1 MVYTVNFKRI
11 SLKKVD
17 LNVVAFEF
25 ARVCVIS
32 VEQRVFWVM
41 SFIVHIFSGW
51 LLRVKVHFS
60 LLRCIRCIA
69 LLYFLA

>member
-1 MVYTVNFKRI
+1 MSFKRI
-11 SLKKVD
+11 SLNKVD
-17 LNVVAFEF
+17 LNVTAFEF

-32 VEQRVFWVM
+32 VEQRVFCVM

-51 LLRVKVHFS
+51 LLRVKVHFF
-60 LLRCIRCIA
+60 LFRCICCIA